1 MLKIPPN
8 QKTSQVTEKMDP
20 KYTIGRYYTWST
32 RTQLAIVF
40 CHELPTSST
49 ATTFYPVFCGEH
61 GCSKVVQLF
70 LLLPKKNRQS
80 SSLPHPPSQEP
91 PTSTVFTAFSSSH
104 FFCSR
109 FFRCCCAAKEACR
122 RTWRISHIIKSEK
135 KICVFD
141 GVETVQP
148 SQVIPC

>member
-70 LLLPKKNRQS
+70 LLLPKKIVNRPHCPTRQAKNPRLQRFSRLFPPATS
-80 SSLPHPPSQEP
+80 SAQGFSAVAVLLRRPVVAPGGYLTLSNRKKKSADPSALPEG
-91 PTSTVFTAFSSSH
+91 
-104 FFCSR
+104 
-109 FFRCCCAAKEACR
+109 EA
-122 RTWRISHIIKSEK
+122 
-135 KICVFD
+135 
-141 GVETVQP
+141 
-148 SQVIPC
+148 